1 MDGAPVRLFAVLS
14 GYEVLVVALAVVF
27 LFAASIAALVGVVL
41 RLVRGRVEARRLDA
55 GARRRLRR
63 RG

>member
-1 MDGAPVRLFAVLS
+1 MLS